1 MRAHAPV
8 RNPLASFV
16 SVTPGYPRPC
26 RKAVRPARAAGL
38 TPPASQRLPHM
49 YREGYPA
56 PAAKPSASLPQESLR
71 LSATRGWGAA
81 LSLPLPVPI

>member
-26 RKAVRPARAAGL
+26 RKAVRVPAAGVS
-38 TPPASQRLPHM
+38 PPFRNTGRGSGTLA
-49 YREGYPA
+49 PA
-56 PAAKPSASLPQESLR
+56 PRPDP
-71 LSATRGWGAA
+71 TC
-81 LSLPLPVPI
+81 